1 MKIEIVS
8 GIVVIVSVVVFF
20 LMVIVSIENDSHVKN
35 RNNKLKTIKTEIPVQ
50 MIKCVKLGEKY
61 CLEYQVFNE
70 VRQ

>member
-8 GIVVIVSVVVFF
+8 GIVVIISVVVFF
-20 LMVIVSIENDSHVKN
+20 LRVIVSIGNDSHVKN

-50 MIKCVKLGEKY
+50 RIKCVKLGEKY

>member
-50 MIKCVKLGEKY
+50 RIKCVKLGGKY